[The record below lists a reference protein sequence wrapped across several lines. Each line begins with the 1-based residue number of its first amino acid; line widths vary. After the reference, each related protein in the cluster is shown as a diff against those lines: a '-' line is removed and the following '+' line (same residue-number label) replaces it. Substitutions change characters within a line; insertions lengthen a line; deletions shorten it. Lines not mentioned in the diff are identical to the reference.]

1 MGNSIDDKLN
11 EINSRN
17 QPEPEDDEEEEESGF
32 EKGRKAALEEKY
44 AEDDKPKRRGDDS
57 GGTEE
62 QEEQQQGD
70 DENNDNDQDD
80 DNDDDNQDDD
90 KNNEEKDEG
99 SEDSE
104 DNSDTKDQSKESE
117 GQQEEQNKN
126 EPTENSSKK
135 GTGEENATPST
146 ESGTQQGAGGTGA
159 GTGEGAGTGTGAGTG
174 AGAGAGTGAGAG
186 AGAGAAGAGAAGA
199 GAAGA
204 GAAGAGAGAGAA
216 AGAAAGWPLLIVVG
230 VILLIVM
237 LIGFLSFF
245 SIMGDMIIGKIG
257 DFFQGIWDLT
267 QTIFEGDAA
276 DAGVNN
282 SHILENAKY
291 LEEMGYDLVG
301 MGFIK
306 ADKYINDNQKNDE
319 DKNSEGYS
327 WKQWYNANGEL
338 KDSDKGICHTD
349 YSDGDYIEREDGEE
363 TQSGEQKNPIED
375 VKSWPIKWYLT
386 TAARSYVNGTYGG
399 MVVQENLEEDG
410 FFNALFDKL
419 TFNSSE
425 HTLTTDTVGKD
436 SLTISLDSW
445 TAKYGVAFEFLV
457 CLHLG
462 TMSPEFVLDLCENKE
477 SRTKVIIGLR
487 DVNIKAKF
495 NWLDNSGEPV
505 IEDLYS
511 EFKDKDYE
519 NGLHI
524 IGSDGVE
531 YSFTK
536 EFIKKII
543 KYAEDER
550 EVYYP
555 IIMYTTNHWYRD
567 LVFKDTSKGI
577 ECYEYS
583 TDLKVDAGIEDEEL
597 EKYKNNLA
605 IYFCSDSAP
614 KQIKKPYYIDKCP
627 KIIDL
632 INNNKYHV
640 FKGSYSNNL
649 DDTDLASKTEEEKK
663 KFAESLPYYTEP
675 KKIKWLTSINAG
687 IQLLQQ
693 VETEQAEYN
702 LRDLKE
708 ILAYYNFSIDEQE
721 EGEYSTATNQEE
733 IAAQKAYDEW
743 CSNWRNR
750 VSGYVDTNGNVVN
763 AIEGDEDPEGQGYV
777 NWGKYIIPDDEDEGT
792 RTANTSKLE
801 DSSLNIAARGIGNTG
816 FGYGES
822 VCSTLNG
829 KVVAVTESSI
839 TIKSDDGTLMHIS
852 NISTNSNMEVGNTV
866 YVGTEVATTTDK
878 NINVILKDK
887 YHNTLDVK
895 KYIDVAVLINAYA

>member
-1 MGNSIDDKLN
+1 
-11 EINSRN
+11 
-17 QPEPEDDEEEEESGF
+17 
-32 EKGRKAALEEKY
+32 
-44 AEDDKPKRRGDDS
+44 
-57 GGTEE
+57 
-62 QEEQQQGD
+62 
-70 DENNDNDQDD
+70 
-80 DNDDDNQDDD
+80 
-90 KNNEEKDEG
+90 
-99 SEDSE
+99 
-104 DNSDTKDQSKESE
+104 
-117 GQQEEQNKN
+117 
-126 EPTENSSKK
+126 
-135 GTGEENATPST
+135 
-146 ESGTQQGAGGTGA
+146 
-159 GTGEGAGTGTGAGTG
+159 
-174 AGAGAGTGAGAG
+174 
-186 AGAGAAGAGAAGA
+186 
-199 GAAGA
+199 
-204 GAAGAGAGAGAA
+204 
-216 AGAAAGWPLLIVVG
+216 
-230 VILLIVM
+230 
-237 LIGFLSFF
+237 
-245 SIMGDMIIGKIG
+245 MGDMIIGKIG

-276 DAGVNN
+276 DSGVDN
-282 SHILENAKY
+282 SHIYENAKY

-306 ADKYINDNQKNDE
+306 ADKYINDNEKNDN

-327 WKQWYNANGEL
+327 WDKWYNANGEL
-338 KDSDKGICHTD
+338 EDAEIDICYTG
-349 YSDGDYIEREDGEE
+349 YSNGDYIEREDGEE
-363 TQSGEQKNPIED
+363 TQSGEQKNPIKENR

-386 TAARSYVNGTYGG
+386 TAARSYINGTYGG

-640 FKGSYSNNL
+640 FKGSYNNNL

-708 ILAYYNFSIDEQE
+708 ILAYYKFSIDESEE